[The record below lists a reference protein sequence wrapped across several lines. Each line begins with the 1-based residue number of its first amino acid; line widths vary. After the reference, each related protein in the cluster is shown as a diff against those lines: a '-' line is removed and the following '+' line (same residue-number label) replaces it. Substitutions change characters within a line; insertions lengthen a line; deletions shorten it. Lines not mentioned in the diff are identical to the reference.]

1 MGAHSS
7 KEKLS
12 RSYSERYIHSQMIE
26 RERFGS
32 FGKRTKG
39 LTKGKIRER
48 KRWGQRGSPITG
60 EWLAMGVDGLDWI
73 GLMWATHTMRWSQ
86 EKKPQP
92 KAKQNCCIS
101 CENDLW
107 LWRSSHASHRN
118 RLGKLFGHFWFYEI
132 YYLYETNNNN
142 ADDIILYVLIIKES
156 TKMQLKFDL
165 FSGNF

>member
-48 KRWGQRGSPITG
+48 KR
-60 EWLAMGVDGLDWI
+60 
-73 GLMWATHTMRWSQ
+73 
-86 EKKPQP
+86 
-92 KAKQNCCIS
+92 
-101 CENDLW
+101 
-107 LWRSSHASHRN
+107 
-118 RLGKLFGHFWFYEI
+118 
-132 YYLYETNNNN
+132 
-142 ADDIILYVLIIKES
+142 
-156 TKMQLKFDL
+156 
-165 FSGNF
+165 